1 MLSMTLQE
9 WEETLKQWGEPKF
22 RAKQIFDWLHKK
34 QITEI
39 DDMTNISKGLR
50 EKLKQNGKISYTRQ
64 VKKLVSQ
71 IDGTI
76 KYLFEIENGLV
87 IESVFMHY
95 HYGNTACIST
105 QAGCRMG
112 CSFCASTLD
121 GVERNLTAGEML
133 SQIYEMQKD
142 TGERISSV
150 VLMGSGE
157 PLDNYENVLRFLHL
171 ANDKNGLHLGQR
183 HITLSTCGLVEK
195 MIY

>member
-142 TGERISSV
+142 TRERNSIV
-150 VLMGSGE
+150 VLMRIG
-157 PLDNYENVLRFLHL
+157 
-171 ANDKNGLHLGQR
+171 
-183 HITLSTCGLVEK
+183 
-195 MIY
+195 